1 MIKYVLY
8 ANVNPLEP
16 NTLVKV
22 ADSNNFTMSLSE
34 CKERFEK
41 LGYELLS
48 KNFTVSLKRIE
59 ESTLKDW
66 IPMEEKK
73 GGLRIWKNIIVKA

>member
-16 NTLVKV
+16 NTLVRV
-22 ADSNNFTMSLSE
+22 ADSSYFAMSLSE

-48 KNFTVSLKRIE
+48 KNYRVSLKRIE

-66 IPMEEKK
+66 IPMKD
-73 GGLRIWKNIIVKA
+73 

>member
-22 ADSNNFTMSLSE
+22 ADSNNYAMGLSE
-34 CKERFEK
+34 CKEHFEK

-48 KNFTVSLKRIE
+48 KNYRVSLKRIE

-66 IPMEEKK
+66 IPMKD
-73 GGLRIWKNIIVKA
+73 

>member
-16 NTLVKV
+16 NTLVQV
-22 ADSNNFTMSLSE
+22 ADSKNYAMGLSE
-34 CKERFEK
+34 CKEHFEK

-48 KNFTVSLKRIE
+48 KNYRVSLKRIE

-66 IPMEEKK
+66 IPMKD
-73 GGLRIWKNIIVKA
+73 

>member
-16 NTLVKV
+16 NALVKV
-22 ADSNNFTMSLSE
+22 ADSTNYAMGLKE
-34 CKERFEK
+34 CKEHFEK
-41 LGYELLS
+41 LGNDLLS
-48 KNFTVSLKRIE
+48 KNYRVSLKRIE

-66 IPMEEKK
+66 IPMKD
-73 GGLRIWKNIIVKA
+73 

>member
-22 ADSNNFTMSLSE
+22 ADSSTFSMGLSE
-34 CKERFEK
+34 CKDHFEK

-48 KNFTVSLKRIE
+48 KNYRVSLKRVE

-66 IPMEEKK
+66 IPMKD
-73 GGLRIWKNIIVKA
+73 

>member
-1 MIKYVLY
+1 MIKYELY

-22 ADSNNFTMSLSE
+22 ADSNNLAMGLQE
-34 CKERFEK
+34 CKKHFEK

-48 KNFTVSLKRIE
+48 KNYRVSLKRIE

-66 IPMEEKK
+66 IPM
-73 GGLRIWKNIIVKA
+73 I

>member
-16 NTLVKV
+16 NSLFKV
-22 ADSNNFTMSLSE
+22 ADSTNYAMGLSE
-34 CKERFEK
+34 CKEHFTK

-48 KNFTVSLKRIE
+48 KNYRVSLKRIE
-59 ESTLKDW
+59 ESTLKDF
-66 IPMEEKK
+66 IPMIE
-73 GGLRIWKNIIVKA
+73 

>member
-22 ADSNNFTMSLSE
+22 ADSDNLAMGLPES
-34 CKERFEK
+34 KEHLKK

-48 KNFTVSLKRIE
+48 KNYRVSLKRIE
-59 ESTLKDW
+59 ESTIKDW
-66 IPMEEKK
+66 IPMI
-73 GGLRIWKNIIVKA
+73 G